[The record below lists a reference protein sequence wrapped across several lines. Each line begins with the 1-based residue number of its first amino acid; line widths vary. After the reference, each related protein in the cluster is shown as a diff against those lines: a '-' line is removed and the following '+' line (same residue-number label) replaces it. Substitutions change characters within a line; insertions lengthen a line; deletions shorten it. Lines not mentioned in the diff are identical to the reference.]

1 MTDGIIH
8 KRGRGKL
15 RHLFGILEE
24 NKKLLRSRV
33 FEMTDFGKYS
43 SNSLYLLQQA
53 CVHDC

>member
-33 FEMTDFGKYS
+33 FEMTDFGK
-43 SNSLYLLQQA
+43 
-53 CVHDC
+53 